1 MKFSNRFFT
10 NRKTKSHTTEVA
22 AIIPNG
28 RRGFRNSKLLSASRV
43 RTIFHVLV
51 YSFIFKGLNPFRQ
64 TKPHSNSFPYP
75 NTPTSNS
82 LKPREN
88 IKELHIGSHQAC
100 VDRSVRG
107 FTSLW
112 RTGLLIHSELLY
124 VPQLGAI

>member
-28 RRGFRNSKLLSASRV
+28 RTGFSNSKLLSASSV

-64 TKPHSNSFPYP
+64 SEPHFDPFPNP
-75 NTPTSNS
+75 N
-82 LKPREN
+82 KRGY
-88 IKELHIGSHQAC
+88 KFQVFHIGSHQAC

-107 FTSLW
+107 
-112 RTGLLIHSELLY
+112 
-124 VPQLGAI
+124 